1 MFVYGM
7 YNYKA
12 IIATVS
18 LGHNA
23 ITTHLIRFN
32 TLTPAD
38 YSWNMFRK
46 SATTHDVI
54 TSTK

>member
-1 MFVYGM
+1 MFLYGM

-12 IIATVS
+12 IATVS

-32 TLTPAD
+32 TLTTAD